1 MKRKILYLGCLLTV
15 LGINIFYVEYQ
26 VFIMLM
32 LIIAIPLCSWI
43 MYVLSAAGLGIS
55 LQVKQNIVVQGNK
68 VKIRLIKRAKSNL
81 SFVNG
86 TINIK
91 YKYYHTGDEF
101 HSLIRV
107 KSGLSKSAGVIELP
121 ADFCGYMYIGVESID
136 ISDYLGFFHMK
147 KDFAGMSS
155 VCIIPEDVPV
165 QIQWTDGVYS
175 KDDENISLHFKNA
188 GDEITELREYRD
200 GDSPRII
207 HWKKSSI
214 LPEDDFIVKE
224 YNDDVLKTLI
234 IVVDTGYA
242 SGKKQLIRMN
252 RIYKRAFSQGLEYL
266 KSGVQCEFAG
276 WDEGAGEIVEYRF
289 SDRGSCMSAIM
300 GIMHLKCSDNAV
312 NKVCQDLYKREE
324 LEMISEPVIITDNN
338 D

>member
-55 LQVKQNIVVQGNK
+55 LQVKRNIVVQGNK

-107 KSGLSKSAGVIELP
+107 KSSSGRILL
-121 ADFCGYMYIGVESID
+121 
-136 ISDYLGFFHMK
+136 FF
-147 KDFAGMSS
+147 
-155 VCIIPEDVPV
+155 
-165 QIQWTDGVYS
+165 Q
-175 KDDENISLHFKNA
+175 
-188 GDEITELREYRD
+188 
-200 GDSPRII
+200 
-207 HWKKSSI
+207 
-214 LPEDDFIVKE
+214 
-224 YNDDVLKTLI
+224 
-234 IVVDTGYA
+234 
-242 SGKKQLIRMN
+242 
-252 RIYKRAFSQGLEYL
+252 
-266 KSGVQCEFAG
+266 
-276 WDEGAGEIVEYRF
+276 
-289 SDRGSCMSAIM
+289 
-300 GIMHLKCSDNAV
+300 
-312 NKVCQDLYKREE
+312 
-324 LEMISEPVIITDNN
+324 
-338 D
+338 

>member
-55 LQVKQNIVVQGNK
+55 LQVKRNIVVQGN
-68 VKIRLIKRAKSNL
+68 
-81 SFVNG
+81 
-86 TINIK
+86 
-91 YKYYHTGDEF
+91 
-101 HSLIRV
+101 

-165 QIQWTDGVYS
+165 QVQWTDGVYS

-289 SDRGSCMSAIM
+289 SDRESCMSAIM

>member
-55 LQVKQNIVVQGNK
+55 LQVKRNIVVQGNK

-91 YKYYHTGDEF
+91 YKYYHTGDQF
-101 HSLIRV
+101 HSSIRV

-165 QIQWTDGVYS
+165 QVQWTDGVYS

-188 GDEITELREYRD
+188 GDEITELREYR
-200 GDSPRII
+200 
-207 HWKKSSI
+207 
-214 LPEDDFIVKE
+214 EE
-224 YNDDVLKTLI
+224 YNDDVVKTLI

-289 SDRGSCMSAIM
+289 SDRESCMSAIM

>member
-55 LQVKQNIVVQGNK
+55 LQVKRNIVVQGNK

-165 QIQWTDGVYS
+165 QVQWTDGVYS
-175 KDDENISLHFKNA
+175 KDDENISF
-188 GDEITELREYRD
+188 
-200 GDSPRII
+200 
-207 HWKKSSI
+207 
-214 LPEDDFIVKE
+214 
-224 YNDDVLKTLI
+224 
-234 IVVDTGYA
+234 
-242 SGKKQLIRMN
+242 
-252 RIYKRAFSQGLEYL
+252 
-266 KSGVQCEFAG
+266 
-276 WDEGAGEIVEYRF
+276 
-289 SDRGSCMSAIM
+289 
-300 GIMHLKCSDNAV
+300 
-312 NKVCQDLYKREE
+312 
-324 LEMISEPVIITDNN
+324 
-338 D
+338 